1 MLTRRGLVLTR
12 RELVKALAVGAA
24 AASVRAEASGT
35 VLRAADVH
43 PGNYP
48 TVAAVQWIDAQL
60 RERFDGEIALTI
72 YHSGV
77 LGSETDT
84 LNLARIG
91 ALAVTRVHS
100 SVLNN
105 AIPATRI
112 LSLPYVFDSTEH
124 MRRAFDGSFGD
135 AILAACAERGVL
147 GLAIYDSG
155 SRNFYNTRRAVETP
169 RDLHGLKL
177 RVPQSDIFME
187 SVAALG
193 ASPTPLAY
201 GAVFSSLQTH
211 LIDGAENN
219 WPSYYTSRHFE
230 IAHYWSETEHAYAPD
245 MLLMSKRVADALP
258 AEQRE
263 FLVATARRSV
273 TLMRERWDE
282 TVRASRQSVLD
293 SGATVRAVDKAAF
306 KQAVQPLLDRYVRD
320 PSIRALYDELRGFA

>member
-1 MLTRRGLVLTR
+1 MLTR
-12 RELVKALAVGAA
+12 RELVKGLAAGAAVGAA
-24 AASVRAEASGT
+24 RARASDS
-35 VLRAADVH
+35 LLKAADVH
-43 PGNYP
+43 PDNYP
-48 TVAAVQWIDAQL
+48 TVAAVRWIDAQL
-60 RERFDGEIALTI
+60 QARFGREIALAI
-72 YHSGV
+72 YPSGV
-77 LGSETDT
+77 LGSEKDT
-84 LNLARIG
+84 LDLARIG

-124 MRRAFDGSFGD
+124 MRRAYDGSFGD
-135 AILAACAERGVL
+135 AILTACADRGLL

-155 SRNFYNTRRAVETP
+155 SRSFYNARRAVETP

-201 GAVFSSLQTH
+201 GSVFSSLQTH

-230 IAHYWSETEHAYAPD
+230 IARHWSETEHAYAPD

-282 TVRASRQSVLD
+282 TVRASRRSVLD
-293 SGATVRAVDKAAF
+293 AGAAVTVVDKQAF
-306 KQAVQPLLDRYVRD
+306 KRAVQPLLDRYLRD
-320 PSIRALYDELRGFA
+320 PSIRALHEQLRGFA

>member
-1 MLTRRGLVLTR
+1 
-12 RELVKALAVGAA
+12 
-24 AASVRAEASGT
+24 
-35 VLRAADVH
+35 
-43 PGNYP
+43 
-48 TVAAVQWIDAQL
+48 
-60 RERFDGEIALTI
+60 
-72 YHSGV
+72 
-77 LGSETDT
+77 
-84 LNLARIG
+84 
-91 ALAVTRVHS
+91 
-100 SVLNN
+100 VLNN

-155 SRNFYNTRRAVETP
+155 SRNFYNTRRVVETP

-230 IAHYWSETEHAYAPD
+230 IAHHWSETEHSYAPD

-293 SGATVRAVDKAAF
+293 AGAMVRTVDKAAF
-306 KQAVQPLLDRYVRD
+306 KQAVQPLLDRYLRD
-320 PSIRALYDELRGFA
+320 PSIRTLYDELRGFA

>member
-1 MLTRRGLVLTR
+1 MLTRRA
-12 RELVKALAVGAA
+12 LVKGLAAGAA
-24 AASVRAEASGT
+24 SAAVPAEAGAA

-60 RERFDGEIALTI
+60 RERFGGELSLAL
-72 YHSGV
+72 YPSGV
-77 LGSETDT
+77 LGSEKDT
-84 LNLARIG
+84 LDLARIG
-91 ALAVTRVHS
+91 ALAITRVHS

-135 AILAACAERGVL
+135 AILAACAARGVL

-155 SRNFYNTRRAVETP
+155 ARSFYNTHRAVETP

-230 IAHYWSETEHAYAPD
+230 IARHWSETEHAYAPD

-263 FLVATARRSV
+263 FLITTARRSV
-273 TLMRERWDE
+273 ALMRERWDE
-282 TVRASRQSVLD
+282 TVRASRHAALDGGASV
-293 SGATVRAVDKAAF
+293 SAVDKVAF
-306 KQAVQPLLDRYVRD
+306 RRAVQPLLDRYLED
-320 PSIRALYDELRGFA
+320 PSIRALYEELRAFA

>member
-1 MLTRRGLVLTR
+1 VLTR
-12 RELVKALAVGAA
+12 RRFVLGVAAGAA
-24 AASVRAEASGT
+24 AGTYQAALAAPFLNVAE
-35 VLRAADVH
+35 VH
-43 PGNYP
+43 PDNYP
-48 TVAAVQWIDAQL
+48 TVAAMRWIDEQL
-60 RERFDGEIALTI
+60 QSRFAGALRLRI
-72 YHSGV
+72 YHSGQ
-77 LGSETDT
+77 LGSEKDT
-84 LNLARIG
+84 LELARVG

-100 SVLNN
+100 SVVNN

-135 AILAACAERGVL
+135 EILAACARRGLL

-169 RDLHGLKL
+169 SDLHGLKL

-201 GAVFSSLQTH
+201 NTVFSSLQTH

-219 WPSYYTSRHFE
+219 WPSYLSSRHFE
-230 IAHYWSETEHAYAPD
+230 IARYWSESEHAYAPD
-245 MLLMSKRVADALP
+245 LLLLSQRAADALP
-258 AEQRE
+258 EEQRA

-273 TLMRERWDE
+273 QLMRERWDDA
-282 TVRASRQSVLD
+282 VLASR
-293 SGATVRAVDKAAF
+293 RAALAAGIVPNAIDKDAF
-306 KQAVQPLLDRYVRD
+306 RQAVQPMLDRHLRD
-320 PSIRALYDELRGFA
+320 PETRRLYEALRGFAAA

>member
-1 MLTRRGLVLTR
+1 MLTRRRFGAGLAAGAAAGTLR
-12 RELVKALAVGAA
+12 AGPAA
-24 AASVRAEASGT
+24 AASSLT
-35 VLRAADVH
+35 VADVH
-43 PGNYP
+43 PGSYP
-48 TVAAVQWIDAQL
+48 TVAAVRWIDEQL
-60 RERFDGEIALTI
+60 QARFSGALTLRI
-72 YHSGV
+72 YPSGV
-77 LGSETDT
+77 LGSEKDT
-84 LNLARIG
+84 LELARIG

-135 AILAACAERGVL
+135 EILAACARRGVL

-169 RDLHGLKL
+169 ADLHGLKL

-201 GAVFSSLQTH
+201 GTVFSSLQTH

-219 WPSYYTSRHFE
+219 WPSYVSGRHFE
-230 IAHYWSETEHAYAPD
+230 VARFWCESEHAHAPD
-245 MLLMSKRVADALP
+245 MLLMSQRAADALP
-258 AEQRE
+258 EEQRA
-263 FLVATARRSV
+263 FLFETARRSV

-282 TVRASRQSVLD
+282 TVAASR
-293 SGATVRAVDKAAF
+293 RAALEAGVAVSSIDKAAF
-306 KQAVQPLLDRYVRD
+306 RRAVQPMLDRHLRD
-320 PSIRALYDELRGFA
+320 PETRRLYDELRGAA